1 NAFLFPWGHMTVTLE
16 DVARITGLRVHGD
29 PVTGTTLSDYREVA
43 RDLLGYEDLS
53 PGPLR
58 SLRGSALTE
67 LLGAKGVS
75 KTRGGGMDEYIARVR
90 DQVGGRWAQ
99 EDGVPAQRQL
109 RAFLLF
115 ILSRVLFATK
125 SSRISLRFLT
135 VLEDLEAVGQYA
147 WGAAVLAD
155 LFYNLSTHSGETGI
169 SGFSPLLQVHILN
182 FFFIFCTIFE
192 FQVMYSDTESASN
205 LSALLFHRSGHTAT
219 SPFTSLT
226 SGEFI
231 FPQV

>member
-1 NAFLFPWGHMTVTLE
+1 T
-16 DVARITGLRVHGD
+16 
-29 PVTGTTLSDYREVA
+29 DYREVA

-53 PGPLR
+53 PGPLQ

-75 KTRGGGMDEYIARVR
+75 KTRGEGMDAYIARVR

-99 EDGVPAQRQL
+99 EDGVQAQRQL

-115 ILSRVLFATK
+115 VLSRVLVATK

-155 LFYNLSTHSGETGI
+155 LFYNLNTHSGETGI
-169 SGFSPLLQVHILN
+169 SGFSPLLQVHIPDFSSFRALSFKLITCILN
-182 FFFIFCTIFE
+182 GI
-192 FQVMYSDTESASN
+192 SD
-205 LSALLFHRSGHTAT
+205 L
-219 SPFTSLT
+219 
-226 SGEFI
+226 
-231 FPQV
+231 